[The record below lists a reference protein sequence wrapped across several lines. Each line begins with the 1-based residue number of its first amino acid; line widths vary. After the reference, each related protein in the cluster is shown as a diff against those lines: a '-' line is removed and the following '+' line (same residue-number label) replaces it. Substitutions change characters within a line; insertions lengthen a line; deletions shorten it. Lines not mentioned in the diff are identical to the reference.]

1 MVTSGYTGTT
11 DRSKKGKQFFMQ
23 MIDTGID
30 GSRQAVRTAV
40 AAGIATIFQFDN
52 GYFAASPNNAGAASG
67 VTVYDS
73 KNGALVLPL
82 FILQYPNCCQIKG
95 NAGFSAVWGSFG
107 TSDYADDRAMASALA
122 TAAAQPNISS
132 TPLR

>member
-1 MVTSGYTGTT
+1 
-11 DRSKKGKQFFMQ
+11 MQ

-30 GSRQAVRTAV
+30 GARQAVRSAV
-40 AAGIATIFQFDN
+40 AAGVPTIHQFDS

-82 FILQYPNCCQIKG
+82 FIAQYPNCCYIKG

-107 TSDYADDRAMASALA
+107 TSDYADDRAMADAIAKS
-122 TAAAQPNISS
+122 TSYPNITSI
-132 TPLR
+132 PLR